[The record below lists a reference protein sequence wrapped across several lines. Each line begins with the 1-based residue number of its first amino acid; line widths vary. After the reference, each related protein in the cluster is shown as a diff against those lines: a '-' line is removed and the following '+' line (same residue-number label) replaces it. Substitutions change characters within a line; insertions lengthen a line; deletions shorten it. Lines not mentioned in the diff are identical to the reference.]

1 MDPDA
6 RPSGISSDEI
16 ELRLLLAR
24 AVDKGQA
31 SDVRQATDHQLRLAQ
46 EDTRYI
52 EIAAPIFA
60 LLGRLDLTFDSLERY
75 FFNRGSFGSAVQIGA
90 YSRRYTDMLF
100 TVPMAAARADARF
113 AHLTRDVGLQEYWR
127 RTRTAP
133 DYLRSASA

>member
-46 EDTRYI
+46 EDTRHI
-52 EIAAPIFA
+52 EFAAPIFA

-75 FFNRGSFGSAVQIGA
+75 FLNRGSFGSAAHIGA

-113 AHLTRDVGLQEYWR
+113 AHLTRDLGLQEYWR
-127 RTRTAP
+127 RTGTAP
-133 DYLRSASA
+133 DYLRLA